1 MASEDNN
8 IINRRVGLRGL
19 TCRLIEG
26 WALLGGVL
34 TLVVVAV
41 QTLSVITGA
50 FGHPLPGD
58 FELTELGIAVAAFA
72 FLPYCQITDANVTA
86 DIFTSGLSRRGQAIL
101 ALLSAIIALVFA
113 SVMAW
118 RTWLGAQNQ
127 FEYDYQTAI
136 LQVPIGYAFIA
147 IVVSLILVAA
157 AAVIT
162 LIESYE
168 DVVHPS
174 RNVYH

>member
-8 IINRRVGLRGL
+8 TVNRRVGLRGL
-19 TCRLIEG
+19 TYRLIEG

-34 TLVVVAV
+34 TLAVVAV
-41 QTLSVITGA
+41 QALSVITGA

-72 FLPYCQITDANVTA
+72 FLPYCQLMDANVTA
-86 DIFTSGLSRRGQAIL
+86 DIFTSGLGRRGQAIL
-101 ALLSAIIALVFA
+101 SLVSATIALVFA
-113 SVMAW
+113 AVMAW

-136 LQVPIGYAFIA
+136 LQIPIGYAFIA
-147 IVVSLILVAA
+147 IVVSLILVAV

-168 DVVHPS
+168 NVVHPS